1 MAGLCRYCAADDRW
15 EEAVKF
21 MNLDDGAG
29 WQLLEVGLSL
39 HLLFYEYLPQILD
52 FVHKV

>member
-39 HLLFYEYLPQILD
+39 HLLFMNI
-52 FVHKV
+52 FRRF